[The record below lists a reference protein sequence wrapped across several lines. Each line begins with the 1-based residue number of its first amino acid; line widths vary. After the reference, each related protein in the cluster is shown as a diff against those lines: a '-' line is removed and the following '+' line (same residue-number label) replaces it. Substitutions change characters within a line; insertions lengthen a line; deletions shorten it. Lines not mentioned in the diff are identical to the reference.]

1 MKRRHWILRR
11 ELLLADLLLVGTIV
25 GLLVTRAIEG
35 PGHLGGRPFALVPIT
50 YLVVFMHLLVWFSEP
65 GVPRSHRWLFTQLA
79 KRLSDLALGV
89 VIFLF
94 VMAPQPL
101 GGNFGG
107 GTGTSIF
114 GIPTGILVLAVG
126 LAGLVGGWIWIRL
139 IARGEPVP
147 EANDRFWRSR
157 S

>member
-11 ELLLADLLLVGTIV
+11 ELLLADVLLIGTIGGLLLIRV
-25 GLLVTRAIEG
+25 LDG
-35 PGHLGGRPFALVPIT
+35 PGHLNARPFAVVPIA
-50 YLVVFMHLLVWFSEP
+50 YLVAFMHLIAWSSEP
-65 GVPRSHRWLFTQLA
+65 RVPSPRWLLMQVA

-94 VMAPQPL
+94 VTAQQP
-101 GGNFGG
+101 FGDAFVG
-107 GTGTSIF
+107 GTGPSIF
-114 GIPTGILVLAVG
+114 GIPAWSLVLAVG
-126 LAGLVGGWIWIRL
+126 IAGLVGGWIWIRL

-157 S
+157 H